1 MEQYLDAK
9 VKRFVQRRLFSR
21 IDKAKT
27 ILGLA
32 GTHPEEYMKILPYHK
47 QVILVDYNPVNPS
60 VRRNSLVGEF
70 DLITSQLA
78 NHNPI
83 TFVDCDFCKSVVTC
97 GDDFTYIYNKMKKSA
112 IHNKYIA
119 FTFSLR
125 NVGLERTLEF
135 LSQFMNIPK
144 CYSAPSLHIC
154 ELKSRQFVKQFLST
168 DESTTTRLPLYMY
181 RDSGACMISGLIK
194 L

>member
-70 DLITSQLA
+70 DLITSQPA
-78 NHNPI
+78 NHSPI

-144 CYSAPSLHIC
+144 CYSATSLHVC

>member
-1 MEQYLDAK
+1 
-9 VKRFVQRRLFSR
+9 
-21 IDKAKT
+21 
-27 ILGLA
+27 
-32 GTHPEEYMKILPYHK
+32 
-47 QVILVDYNPVNPS
+47 
-60 VRRNSLVGEF
+60 
-70 DLITSQLA
+70 
-78 NHNPI
+78 
-83 TFVDCDFCKSVVTC
+83 
-97 GDDFTYIYNKMKKSA
+97 MKKSA

-144 CYSAPSLHIC
+144 CYSAPSLHVC

>member
-70 DLITSQLA
+70 DLITSQPA
-78 NHNPI
+78 NYNPI

>member
-70 DLITSQLA
+70 DLITSQPV